1 MEFVIIAAVV
11 LVLALCLGADI
22 AIVPIMLMVFL
33 IVLLLVIFGF
43 FIYSAVRLAGTK
55 SMKGKFVRISRA
67 EGKKFDTAFYKI
79 GENEF
84 PNVFPCEVVMRS
96 KIYIPDKICRLRYDG
111 KRNEVFDLNAV
122 CCVIF
127 GLVLSSVSAVMM
139 IFFLLT
145 VIGVN

>member
-22 AIVPIMLMVFL
+22 AIVPIMLTVFL

-55 SMKGKFVRISRA
+55 SMKGKFVRIGRA
-67 EGKKFDTAFYKI
+67 EGKKFDIAFYKI

-96 KIYIPDKICRLRYDG
+96 KIYIPDKVCKLRFDS
-111 KRNEVFDLNAV
+111 RNNEVFDLNAV
-122 CCVIF
+122 CCVIL
-127 GLVLSSVSAVMM
+127 GLILSSVSSVMM
-139 IFFLLT
+139 ILFLLT

>member
-55 SMKGKFVRISRA
+55 SMEGKFVRIGRA
-67 EGKKFDTAFYKI
+67 ESKKFDTAFYKI
-79 GENEF
+79 DENEF

-96 KIYIPDKICRLRYDG
+96 NLKHSHIINSSKKIKFSI
-111 KRNEVFDLNAV
+111 DL
-122 CCVIF
+122 
-127 GLVLSSVSAVMM
+127 
-139 IFFLLT
+139 
-145 VIGVN
+145 